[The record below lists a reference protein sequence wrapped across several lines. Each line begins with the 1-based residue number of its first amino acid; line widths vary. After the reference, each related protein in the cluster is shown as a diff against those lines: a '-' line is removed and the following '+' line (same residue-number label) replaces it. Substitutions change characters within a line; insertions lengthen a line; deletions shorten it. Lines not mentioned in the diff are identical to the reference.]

1 MKARD
6 KLKISE
12 KLFRA
17 TFEQAAVGIAHV
29 SPDGDFLRINR
40 KFCDIVGYS
49 HDEMLSRNLKDI
61 THPDDLDA
69 DLDNVQQVLEGE
81 IDTYS
86 MNKRY
91 YHKDGPIVWIN
102 LTVSLVLDEVGEPD
116 YFVSVIQD
124 ISERKKTEET
134 LRQNRDFLEHLT
146 SAVPDAIF
154 SIKIPERTIIW
165 GNDSFNVMGYSPEEY
180 IGQST
185 KHYYANPEDY
195 ETVGKLQEE
204 AIRNGEDM
212 LRTEVMALRKDGSI
226 FPAELTAT
234 YFTEE
239 GKLSRITAMIRDISE
254 RRQAEEKLAKSE
266 AKYRSLVDNSI
277 VGVFS
282 STTDGRL
289 TFVNNAM
296 ARMFDFNSPEQM
308 MAEGSLERW
317 RDLMDRE
324 RMLAE
329 LQKHDKVTNFE
340 AEAITH
346 ENRNIHVLL
355 SAKQI
360 GDNIL
365 GMVTDVT
372 DSQHAKEQILN
383 YQQRLKNL
391 ASELTITEEKIRKQ
405 IADDLHDNVGQIL
418 FSARMQLE
426 GMSSQEKNQDRK
438 TRMKD
443 LSIELL
449 KAIQA
454 TRSAIFDL
462 SPPQLSEIGLFAAIH
477 DWLKEHIEPKYKINT
492 TVKGEEDGYI
502 LEENTRYLLFRSI
515 RELIMNSIKHAE
527 ADHLA
532 VEFEATGKNIHID
545 VKDDGIGF
553 VYDPELQKR
562 KSDSYGL
569 FSIQERMSDL
579 GGSMTIDSKLGI
591 GTIIKLTVPLI

>member
-1 MKARD
+1 MKTPN

-12 KLFRA
+12 ELFKA

-29 SPDGDFLRINR
+29 SPNGDFLRINK

-49 HDEMLSRNLKDI
+49 HNEMLTLKFQDI
-61 THPDDLDA
+61 THPDDLNA
-69 DLDNVQQVLEGE
+69 DLDNVRQVLNGE

-91 YHKDGPIVWIN
+91 YHKNGSIIWIN
-102 LTVSLVLDEVGEPD
+102 LTVSLMQDEKGKPD
-116 YFVSVIQD
+116 CFVSVIQD
-124 ISERKKTEET
+124 ITEQKKTEER

-146 SAVPDAIF
+146 SAVPDAIL

-165 GNDSFNVMGYSPEEY
+165 GNDSFNVMGYDPEEY
-180 IGQST
+180 IGKST

-195 ETVGKLQEE
+195 ETVGKLQQE
-204 AIRNGEDM
+204 AIRKGKDM
-212 LRTEVMALRKDGSI
+212 LRTEVMAIRKDGSI
-226 FPAELTAT
+226 FPVELTAT

-254 RRQAEEKLAKSE
+254 RRRAEEKLAKSE

-329 LQKHDKVTNFE
+329 LQKHDKVSNFE

-462 SPPQLSEIGLFAAIH
+462 SPPQLNEIGLFAAIH

-492 TVKGEEDGYI
+492 TVKGEEDGYN
-502 LEENTRYLLFRSI
+502 LAENTRYLLFRSI
-515 RELIMNSIKHAE
+515 RELVMNSIKHAE
-527 ADHLA
+527 ADHLV
-532 VEFEATGKNIHID
+532 VEFEAKGKSIHIN

-553 VYDPELQKR
+553 VYDPEQIKR

-579 GGSMTIDSKLGI
+579 GGSMTIDSKVGI
-591 GTIIKLTVPLI
+591 GTIIKLTVPII